1 MPVWP
6 WLDLYVCSHY
16 GWATTPDLIFSQ
28 LSHLLQGTTDTT
40 SSSPSAATLV
50 TINYQKPDCSFCDE
64 IQLEQNYNLK
74 PLWIEIGNKNQS
86 EEAFEFTW
94 TWYYLY
100 ELWLTIY
107 FTWLPNDTHW
117 IFVMNS
123 SYLYKKPKD
132 PWFMKGF
139 NFLYHCDLAVTLKCD
154 WIKHLLSIHNL
165 HILSVI
171 NVEAKQN
178 ITAALRR
185 DSNVPNFM

>member
-1 MPVWP
+1 MW
-6 WLDLYVCSHY
+6 WYLFYHELHLGMISNCECQSGLGWTCMYVAIMNIIVMGHHTRLNIQSALTFTARNISNYRHHF
-16 GWATTPDLIFSQ
+16 IF
-28 LSHLLQGTTDTT
+28 TI
-40 SSSPSAATLV
+40 AATLV

-64 IQLEQNYNLK
+64 ILLEQNYNLK

-107 FTWLPNDTHW
+107 FTGLPNDTHW
-117 IFVMNS
+117 IFVLNS

-139 NFLYHCDLAVTLKCD
+139 NFL
-154 WIKHLLSIHNL
+154 
-165 HILSVI
+165 
-171 NVEAKQN
+171 
-178 ITAALRR
+178 
-185 DSNVPNFM
+185 